1 MREERKMPYQ
11 FVIILY
17 ILVIGL
23 FVTYLVMGIKAF
35 HKYLNEDKKQ
45 DEENK

>member
-1 MREERKMPYQ
+1 MPFQ
-11 FVIILY
+11 FMIIIY

-35 HKYLNEDKKQ
+35 HKYLNEDKEQ
-45 DEENK
+45 DRGGE